1 MKYKPN
7 WGILYTHNILTIL
20 VDNNLI
26 QGTEIDG
33 NTMVTYELVDHS
45 ARFS

>member
-7 WGILYTHNILTIL
+7 WGILYTSDFLTIL
-20 VDNNLI
+20 VNNNLI
-26 QGTEIDG
+26 QGTEIDYII
-33 NTMVTYELVDHS
+33 MVTYEPVDNS

>member
-7 WGILYTHNILTIL
+7 WGILYTSDFLTIL
-20 VDNNLI
+20 VNNNLI
-26 QGTEIDG
+26 QGTEIDS
-33 NTMVTYELVDHS
+33 NTMVTYELVENS